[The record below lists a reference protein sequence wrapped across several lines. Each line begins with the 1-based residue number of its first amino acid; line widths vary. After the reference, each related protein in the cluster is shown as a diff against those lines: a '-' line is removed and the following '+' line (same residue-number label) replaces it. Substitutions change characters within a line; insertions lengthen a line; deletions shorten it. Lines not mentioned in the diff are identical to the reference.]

1 MIEENS
7 AREDVNSIYYVVR
20 KGRYAV
26 SLIVLKVGGDEYVA
40 CTLSSHAPSPA
51 EAWCNVLDAYGS
63 CTDNPPSVARGF
75 YARLQQSGKTERV
88 DDARVFDALAT
99 YLHDEVGT

>member
-26 SLIVLKVGGDEYVA
+26 SFIVLKVGDEYVA
-40 CTLSSHAPSPA
+40 CNLTAHTPSPV
-51 EAWCNVLDAYGS
+51 EAWCNVLETYGS
-63 CTDNPPSVARGF
+63 CPDNPPSVARAF